1 MQEILNRMVT
11 SVRHGIL
18 GPDDASR
25 SIHEC
30 AALLGL
36 QLATEIP
43 VVTLLISGMSKK
55 ATEDDLNDAFREF
68 GEVADVAVS
77 SKERGFGILR
87 FKNVKSVERAM
98 NKFRTEEI
106 VVQDVAVQVRILE
119 PGGAG
124 TTSEDGGVA
133 ANP

>member
-1 MQEILNRMVT
+1 MQATLNRMVT

-43 VVTLLISGMSKK
+43 VVTLIITGMRKTVD
-55 ATEDDLNDAFREF
+55 AEDIVDAFSEF
-68 GEVADVAVS
+68 GEIADAAVS
-77 SKERGFGILR
+77 PNQRGFGKYPNCHIL
-87 FKNVKSVERAM
+87 
-98 NKFRTEEI
+98 
-106 VVQDVAVQVRILE
+106 D
-119 PGGAG
+119 
-124 TTSEDGGVA
+124 
-133 ANP
+133 